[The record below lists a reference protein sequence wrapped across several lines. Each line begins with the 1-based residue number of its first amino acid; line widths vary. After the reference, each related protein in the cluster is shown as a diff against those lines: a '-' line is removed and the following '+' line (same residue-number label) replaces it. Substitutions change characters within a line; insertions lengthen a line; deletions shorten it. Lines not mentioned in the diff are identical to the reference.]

1 MSKVLA
7 FQTLRGS
14 IQAAQ
19 AGAGDYKTA
28 LWSLISYAAQLKAYQ
43 FPTDVQHPPEGWDEA
58 QKTWAGMTGTLS
70 GWAYSTLAMVIK
82 IPTELL
88 QSSDLTILPS
98 LRRAIDEAGLLVN
111 NPNDTAAKKD
121 LLEITLPALATK
133 FREFSSWTTALVY
146 RLENQATVFDQ
157 DAKTMQDIA
166 NIALKAAGTD
176 ADKIKQLTQ
185 EIQSLRDDFTSHA
198 QSTAGEAIATSAVTM
213 ALLVLPSAP
222 GTLSLLALM
231 VPAVLITTGGK
242 KIVATNT
249 QRIVYDAEKIDDA
262 INKIET
268 LNAEITFL
276 NTVASNLQQFASQ
289 VDGLKN
295 ALSVVAQPWQSAEN
309 YFTQAYNDL
318 IDVEVKKEDWL
329 LLRNELQEIENDWKA
344 LMPTMK
350 QLLLDVEF
358 SNAKLEI
365 GMDENQVRQAL
376 DNRNSVDII
385 EYLAA

>member
-58 QKTWAGMTGTLS
+58 QKTWAGMTGTLK